1 MIAFLEGRLAHKEPA
16 YVIIDVG
23 GVGYHVNI
31 SLTTYAYVK
40 EQEKCKLF
48 THFHVKEDAQSLY
61 GFSSTGEKSTF
72 VQLISISGIGPST
85 ALMMLSSLSPS
96 ELKDAIIR
104 EDVKLIQSV
113 KGIGGKTAQRV
124 ILELKDKMI
133 KDGSIDSSGVETS
146 SANNTVRNEAL
157 QALTTLGI
165 PRATA
170 EKSINKA
177 LKQLGTTVTVE
188 SLIKESLKTA

>member
-16 YVIIDVG
+16 FVIIDVG
-23 GVGYHVNI
+23 GIGYHVNI

-48 THFHVKEDAQSLY
+48 THFHVKEDAHSLY

-133 KDGSIDSSGVETS
+133 KDGSIETSGNETS
-146 SANNTVRNEAL
+146 SANNTIRNEAL

-177 LKQLGTTVTVE
+177 IKQLGTAATVE